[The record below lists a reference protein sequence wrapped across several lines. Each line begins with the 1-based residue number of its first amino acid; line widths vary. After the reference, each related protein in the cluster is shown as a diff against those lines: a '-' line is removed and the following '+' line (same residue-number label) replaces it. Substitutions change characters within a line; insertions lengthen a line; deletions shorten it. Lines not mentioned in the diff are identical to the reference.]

1 MGKSLFLK
9 FSLVKASRT
18 INRTI
23 LNCSLKNVKKF
34 LLDERILVCSASV
47 CLFAYLTNF
56 KILDYS
62 NTSWVSWSDH
72 GHQYYAWEYFRR
84 AEFLQWP
91 ITRNPQYAI
100 GFENLIGFPTGFA
113 TMALSFKL
121 FLFWTKTP
129 IQYFGYGIFI
139 LFVLQGQMALRLL
152 RNFNLSRSS
161 RAFGSVIFLL
171 SPLFLH
177 RFAFGTT
184 LAMIAASHFLIL
196 WAFDNYYRTNSG
208 FISWIWVLVISAII
222 EPYIL
227 AMNLAIYFAWYFNE
241 LYKTQAHQIHYL
253 RFKKSIRFIVVCIVP
268 ISFLYLLGSI
278 GFTSTRSK
286 FGFGFFR
293 SDLMS
298 VVNSALTFPDMGLAP
313 IRWSEILPSKDLP
326 TGLAEGFGYIGIV
339 SILGLFIFLF
349 RIITGNYSSGF
360 LKSVKRKHLLLL
372 LAVSIMAVH
381 GSSGVFSF
389 GGSEL
394 FQVNYP
400 SILEPVNQS
409 FRATGRFIWPLAY
422 LLTLFSIIILTSA
435 FEKVSRKRRV
445 LIIFTLI
452 VLQIVDQRSGF
463 EAVRMQFT
471 EPEYVRST
479 ISSHRL
485 TSSDWENVAGSA
497 PHLQVLLPLSNSPIW
512 EDVLGLAFRADSTT
526 NAGILARVE
535 ESQVRNDVLA
545 TIRELRK
552 PVLNCDRV
560 YLIPLD
566 EVSRARLKV
575 LYSRLDLDSFLRKQQ
590 FFEGRKLQ
598 IIDNVQVI
606 GC

>member
-1 MGKSLFLK
+1 MF
-9 FSLVKASRT
+9 T
-18 INRTI
+18 
-23 LNCSLKNVKKF
+23 
-34 LLDERILVCSASV
+34 ASV
-47 CLFAYLTNF
+47 FLFGYLTDF

-113 TMALSFKL
+113 TMALMFKVL
-121 FLFWTKTP
+121 LFWTKAP
-129 IQYFGYGIFI
+129 FQYFGYGIFL
-139 LFVLQGQMALRLL
+139 LFVLQGQTALRLL
-152 RNFNLSRSS
+152 KNFNLSRSS
-161 RAFGSVIFLL
+161 QVFGSVIFLL

-184 LAMIAASHFLIL
+184 LAMVAASHFLIL

-208 FISWIWVLVISAII
+208 FVSWSGVLALSAII

-227 AMNLAIYFAWYFNE
+227 AINVIICFIWFLNKSF
-241 LYKTQAHQIHYL
+241 KTQTRRIHYPRL
-253 RFKKSIRFIVVCIVP
+253 NQSFRFIVVCIVP
-268 ISFLYLLGSI
+268 GLFLYSLGAI
-278 GFTSTRSK
+278 GSTSARSK

-298 VVNSALTFPDMGLAP
+298 VVNSALNFPDIGLAP
-313 IRWSEILPSKDLP
+313 IRWSEILPNKDLP
-326 TGLAEGFGYIGIV
+326 TGLAEGFGFIGIIP
-339 SILGLFIFLF
+339 ILGLFLYLC
-349 RIITGNYSSGF
+349 RIVTGNYSPGF
-360 LKSVKRKHLLLL
+360 LKSGHRNHFVLL

-381 GSSGVFSF
+381 GSAGVFSF

-394 FQVNYP
+394 FQINYP
-400 SILEPVNQS
+400 SIFEPINQS

-422 LLTLFSIIILTSA
+422 FLTLFSIIILTRA
-435 FEKVSRKRRV
+435 LEKVSRKREMLIV
-445 LIIFTLI
+445 LVLI
-452 VLQIVDQRSGF
+452 VLQFVDQRSGF
-463 EAVRMQFT
+463 EVVRKQFT

-479 ISSHRL
+479 VSPRHL
-485 TSSDWENVAGSA
+485 TSTEWENVAGSA
-497 PHLQVLLPLSNSPIW
+497 LHLQVLLPLSNSPIW
-512 EDVLGLAFRADSTT
+512 EDVLGLAFRAGSTT
-526 NAGILARVE
+526 NAGVLARVE
-535 ESQVRNDVLA
+535 EIQVRNNVLA

-560 YLIPLD
+560 FLIPLD
-566 EVSRARLKV
+566 DVSRARLKV
-575 LYSRLDLDSFLRKQQ
+575 LYSRFDLDGFLRQQ
-590 FFEGRKLQ
+590 QLIQGRKLQ
-598 IIDNVQVI
+598 IIDNVKVI